1 MSQRKGKKRK
11 ASTSELLNAARQV
24 DDVAPGLKRL
34 RRRRTLKP
42 WEKAW
47 ITRTL
52 NKINEY
58 GGKSNL
64 IPVQKN
70 QIKKARRNKLTVG
83 HGINAI
89 PKGGFGDGKLATRNG
104 KPVIVEKA
112 GGKTRVWH
120 FERITDPSIIPDR
133 MLELYAQFTAKN
145 KKPIFYLMTTKG
157 RGKVG
162 AGSEYA
168 IEKTFAYL
176 RQISDRYSNFNPI
189 VGITWFFN

>member
-1 MSQRKGKKRK
+1 MPKRKGKKRK
-11 ASTSELLNAARQV
+11 ASTSELLQAARQV
-24 DDVAPGLKRL
+24 DDIAPGLKRL

-52 NKINEY
+52 NKVNEY

-70 QIKKARRNKLTVG
+70 QIKKARKNKLTVG
-83 HGINAI
+83 GGITAI
-89 PKGGFGDGKLATRNG
+89 PKGGFGDGKLALRNG

-112 GGKTRVWH
+112 GNKTRVWH
-120 FERITDPSIIPDR
+120 FERITDPQSIPDR
-133 MLELYAQFTAKN
+133 MLELFRQFDAK
-145 KKPIFYLMTTKG
+145 KKRPIFYLMTTKG
-157 RGKVG
+157 RGKTG

-168 IEKTFAYL
+168 IENMFGYL